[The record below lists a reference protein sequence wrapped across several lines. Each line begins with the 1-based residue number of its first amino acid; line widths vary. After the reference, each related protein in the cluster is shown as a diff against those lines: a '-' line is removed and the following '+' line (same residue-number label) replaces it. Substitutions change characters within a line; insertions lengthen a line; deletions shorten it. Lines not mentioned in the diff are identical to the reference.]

1 MRSTCKV
8 TSHKERAYHQ
18 LSTERRALCQRSS
31 SGSDLLYSAS
41 GSHYLA
47 LLHLALAICSSI
59 LTIFV
64 ILQIPLGLLL
74 VFAIIV
80 LPSALATEIVPEK
93 DNEQL
98 IAETLPANQISRGI
112 DALVAKVRKDHQAS
126 EPQPAP
132 AVDLESAADEII
144 LLEKVVPESILLHLR
159 CCSLSSLLAN

>member
-1 MRSTCKV
+1 M
-8 TSHKERAYHQ
+8 
-18 LSTERRALCQRSS
+18 
-31 SGSDLLYSAS
+31 
-41 GSHYLA
+41 
-47 LLHLALAICSSI
+47 
-59 LTIFV
+59 
-64 ILQIPLGLLL
+64 
-74 VFAIIV
+74 FAIIV

-144 LLEKVVPESILLHLR
+144 LLEKAVPETTTSFSSPAPKPSSDFSSRVRIEPASIVPAAVVASVLAGALIYLKCTLR
-159 CCSLSSLLAN
+159 NTSTMNKLGR

>member
-1 MRSTCKV
+1 M
-8 TSHKERAYHQ
+8 
-18 LSTERRALCQRSS
+18 
-31 SGSDLLYSAS
+31 
-41 GSHYLA
+41 
-47 LLHLALAICSSI
+47 
-59 LTIFV
+59 
-64 ILQIPLGLLL
+64 
-74 VFAIIV
+74 FAIIV
-80 LPSALATEIVPEK
+80 LPPALATRDTEIVPET

-126 EPQPAP
+126 EPQPVP